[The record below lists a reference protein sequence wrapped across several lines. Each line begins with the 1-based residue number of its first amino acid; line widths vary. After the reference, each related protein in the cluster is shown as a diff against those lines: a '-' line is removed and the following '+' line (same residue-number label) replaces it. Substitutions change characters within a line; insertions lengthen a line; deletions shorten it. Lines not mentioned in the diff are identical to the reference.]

1 MKKRLLAVT
10 ALLLGSMY
18 TFAQCVA
25 PAPPTLVSA
34 TPNSFCSNTAVNT
47 NLNATSPGNQIA
59 WYTTPTGGTPIGIS
73 PSGVNFPVTL
83 STTTT
88 YYAEALAGGGTV
100 VNTYTY
106 TGATQ
111 TFTVPAGIT
120 AVNIE
125 VWGAQGNTNALGVVG
140 GLGGYATGTL
150 AVNGGDILY
159 IEVGGGG
166 TTATAGGYNGGG
178 NGGNGGCAQAFA
190 GGGGGASDV
199 RYNLNS
205 LGARVIVGAGGGG
218 AAGNRVAGCG
228 RGNGGGGGGG
238 YYGGGGGAAWPST
251 STTLPGGGT
260 QSAGGNGGTST
271 YTTLNPTNN
280 GQAGASGVGGNGGLE
295 NSSNQAGSQ
304 TATSGGVGGGN
315 TGTAGTYAGNF
326 AGQSGAGGSSYIGGV
341 TAGSTTAG
349 LRSGSGEV
357 RITYVDLCP
366 SASRVPVTVTV
377 NPIPTITVTANPGL
391 TVCSGSMVTL
401 SGNGAQAY
409 GWSGPTQV
417 YDNTPFMVTMAD
429 SGVYT
434 VIGVDTTTGCSNST
448 NVSLAVLQ
456 SPAITA
462 TASPSAICIN
472 DTVTLSATGGASYT
486 WSTGGTNA
494 TETVIPSGTT
504 AYTVTGLDSSNG
516 CSATDTITVTVNPN
530 PAVNATANNNPI
542 CAGDAAV
549 LTATGATSYSWSSGG
564 TAATETVTPLN
575 TTTYV
580 VTGTDSVTGC
590 AASDTIIITVNPLP
604 VVSATAGANNVCSG
618 TMVTMTATGASS
630 YSWSSGGTAATET
643 VTPAVTT
650 AYVVTGFDSLT
661 GCSNT
666 DTVTI
671 TVLPSPAVVA
681 SGNSPICAGSSATLT
696 ATGAT
701 NFAWSSGGT
710 AATEVVS
717 PTTTTIYTVTGTDSS
732 GCSGTDSITV
742 VVNPLPVVT
751 VSIPVGLVCVDDGSF
766 ALTGGSPSGGTWSGN
781 GVSGGNFSP
790 TTAGIGSQL
799 ITYTFTDG
807 NGCTNSATDNID
819 VSACIG
825 INGPEAANLFTFYP
839 NPASSFITLKW
850 GTNLQVKQLEVTD
863 LTGRTV
869 MTEAVSAGSNTA
881 ELNISTLPV
890 GVYNLKV
897 VTATDAKVYR
907 MVKN

>member
-1 MKKRLLAVT
+1 MKKRLLAVH
-10 ALLLGSMY
+10 ALLLGSVY
-18 TFAQCVA
+18 AFAQCVA
-25 PAPPTLVSA
+25 PAPPTSVSA

-47 NLNATSPGNQIA
+47 NLNATSAGNQIA
-59 WYTTPTGGTPIGIS
+59 WYTVPTGGTAIGTS

-100 VNTYTY
+100 VNTYLY
-106 TGATQ
+106 TGTTQ

-125 VWGAQGNTNALGVVG
+125 VWGGQGNSNALGVVG

-159 IEVGGGG
+159 IEVGNGG
-166 TTATAGGYNGGG
+166 TTVIAGGYNGGG
-178 NGGNGGCAQAFA
+178 NGGNGGCATAYA

-199 RYNLNS
+199 RYNVNS

-238 YYGGGGGAAWPST
+238 YFGGGGGAAWPSGSVVVPT
-251 STTLPGGGT
+251 GGT
-260 QSAGGNGGTST
+260 QSAGGSGGTST

-280 GQAGASGVGGNGGLE
+280 GQAGASGIGGNGGLE

-304 TATSGGVGGGN
+304 AATSGGTGGGA
-315 TGTAGTYAGNF
+315 TGSNGTYAGNF

-349 LRSGSGEV
+349 LRAGSGQV
-357 RITYVDLCP
+357 RITYIDICP
-366 SASRVPVTVTV
+366 SASRVPVTVTI
-377 NPIPTITVTANPGL
+377 NPIPVLTITANPGT
-391 TVCSGSMVTL
+391 TVCSGSQVTL
-401 SGNGAQAY
+401 SGSGAQAY

-417 YDNTPFMVTMAD
+417 YDNTPFVIGMGDA
-429 SGVYT
+429 GLYT
-434 VIGVDTTTGCSNST
+434 VIGVDTTTGCSST
-448 NVSLAVLQ
+448 DTITLAVLQ
-456 SPAITA
+456 SPAVTA
-462 TASPSAICIN
+462 TASDPFICIN
-472 DTVTLSATGGASYT
+472 DTVILTASGGNSYS
-486 WSTGGTNA
+486 WSSGGTNA
-494 TETVIPSGTT
+494 TEVVIPSGTT

-516 CSATDTITVTVNPN
+516 CTTTDTVLVTVNPN
-530 PAVNATANNNPI
+530 PTVVATATNNII
-542 CAGDAAV
+542 CVGDATTM
-549 LTATGATSYSWSSGG
+549 TATGAVTYTWSSGGTNATEIVSPVNTTPYIVMGTDSAGCMGSDTLIITVNPLPVVTATAGANNICSGTAVTMTATGANSYTWSSGG
-564 TAATETVTPLN
+564 TAATETVTPS
-575 TTTYV
+575 TTTSYV
-580 VTGTDSVTGC
+580 VTG
-590 AASDTIIITVNPLP
+590 L
-604 VVSATAGANNVCSG
+604 
-618 TMVTMTATGASS
+618 
-630 YSWSSGGTAATET
+630 
-643 VTPAVTT
+643 
-650 AYVVTGFDSLT
+650 DSLT
-661 GCSNT
+661 ACTNM
-666 DTVTI
+666 DTITI

-696 ATGAT
+696 ASGA
-701 NFAWSSGGT
+701 NSFVWSSGGT
-710 AATEVVS
+710 NATEIVT
-717 PTTTTIYTVTGTDSS
+717 PATTTAYTVTGTDSS
-732 GCSGTDSITV
+732 GCSGTDTITV

-751 VSIPVGLVCVDDGSF
+751 LSIPVGLVCVDDGSF

-781 GVSGGNFSP
+781 GVSGGSFSP
-790 TTAGIGSQL
+790 TTAGVGSQL

-807 NGCTNSATDNID
+807 NGCMNTATDNID

-839 NPASSFITLKW
+839 NPATSFITLKW

-890 GVYNLKV
+890 GIYNLKV

-907 MVKN
+907 IVKN